1 MTCDTM
7 WRFKFVKDDF
17 VSLFKSNWKPLRV
30 IKPETLDMNSFCY
43 GFSSCR
49 RGMARHP
56 SFPRFLSSAC
66 LSMRRLSLQTNHNM
80 EAIFRLLEG
89 RCHGLASLEVL
100 TFISTAAGA
109 ALLDLL
115 KTTPRLTTLKVGPRR
130 HEP

>member
-1 MTCDTM
+1 M
-7 WRFKFVKDDF
+7 WRFKFAIYDF

-30 IKPETLDMNSFCY
+30 IDMNSFCY